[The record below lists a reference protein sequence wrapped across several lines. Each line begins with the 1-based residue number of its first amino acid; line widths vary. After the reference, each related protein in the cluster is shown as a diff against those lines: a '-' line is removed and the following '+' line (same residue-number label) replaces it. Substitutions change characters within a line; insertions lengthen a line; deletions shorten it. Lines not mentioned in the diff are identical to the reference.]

1 MKHPFLKSILVLG
14 SVLAFVNCGEDN
26 STTNADPL
34 AIENQ
39 NVAPSDPAWQLD
51 AAGQTFLIYTS
62 GIVTDATGAIVGT
75 FVTAEGSETVG
86 NIIGIDGETPILQD
100 VDTSALP
107 VTSLEALNAGTPA
120 SSDASATT
128 SSAGGETTLSSANNT
143 TASSSSVANNVTS
156 SANTQQPNSS
166 ATTAASSSSQ
176 QQQTVVTNGNVTVT
190 GNLNQTVAKKAS
202 TSEIKFTGVES
213 VTRMS
218 WNAWWLEPEQEG
230 STYTIPAAT
239 VPEHFD
245 PQQNPV
251 SEFFKV
257 NGVDYEL
264 KITISGVATSETK
277 SSSSQQQQQQ
287 KSSSSQQQQQKSS
300 SSQQQQKSSSSQQQ
314 QKSSSSVAVVTT
326 GCPNLTPKGN
336 SGSGWA
342 TRYWDGCKPSC
353 SWKNN
358 AGSAGPARQCSANG
372 KTQNTDYNAK
382 SVCDGGSAAVCT
394 SQIPFTVEGCSNI
407 GFAFAAVPSFASAC
421 GHCYELTFTGEGKY
435 ETKENHRKLKGKK
448 LVVMATNIGGDVSG
462 GQFDI
467 MIPGGGVGIFNG
479 TAGYGWGNQGNQ
491 YGGLLSDCEDQVGG
505 GNDQQVYEKRKQCLT
520 EKCNSVFSSD
530 AEAKKGCLFL
540 ADFMEAA
547 GNPLHTYVEVECPE
561 VLKSRY

>member
-120 SSDASATT
+120 SSDASFTQSSTGATT
-128 SSAGGETTLSSANNT
+128 TQSSAANTVQSSNSN
-143 TASSSSVANNVTS
+143 ANNVTS

-166 ATTAASSSSQ
+166 ATTAPSSSSQ

-190 GNLNQTVAKKAS
+190 GNLNQTVAQGAT
-202 TSEIKFTGVES
+202 TSEISFAGVS
-213 VTRMS
+213 NSDKAVRKS
-218 WNAWWLEPEQEG
+218 WNAYFLITEFNNGTFYIKATNVPPYFEAGSITETFEIEG
-230 STYTIPAAT
+230 AS
-239 VPEHFD
+239 
-245 PQQNPV
+245 
-251 SEFFKV
+251 
-257 NGVDYEL
+257 YEL
-264 KITISGVATSETK
+264 KLTVTK
-277 SSSSQQQQQQ
+277 SNGQGNNNNNNQQPSSSSQQQQQQ
-287 KSSSSQQQQQKSS
+287 PSSSSQQQQQQPSS
-300 SSQQQQKSSSSQQQ
+300 SSRQQQQQP
-314 QKSSSSVAVVTT
+314 SSSSVATVSS
-326 GCPNLTPKGN
+326 GCPNIVTKGAG
-336 SGSGWA
+336 GSGFA
-342 TRYWDGCKPSC
+342 SRYWDGCKPSC

-358 AGSAGPARQCSANG
+358 AGSAGPAKQCNANG
-372 KTQNTDYNAK
+372 KTENTNYNAK
-382 SVCDGGSAAVCT
+382 SVCDGGSAATCT
-394 SQIPFTVEGCSNI
+394 SQIPFTVDGCTNM
-407 GFAFAAVPSFASAC
+407 GFAFAAVPASNGGQC
-421 GHCYELTFTGEGKY
+421 GKCFQLTFTGEGKY
-435 ETKENHRKLKGKK
+435 STDDHHKAIKGKK
-448 LVVMATNIGGDVSG
+448 LIVMVTNIGSDVNQ

-479 TAGYGWGNQGNQ
+479 TAGYGWGNQGAQ
-491 YGGLLSDCEDQVGG
+491 YGGLLSDCENASHYDAST
-505 GNDQQVYEKRKQCLT
+505 YKSCLT
-520 EKCNSVFSSD
+520 QKCNSVFSND
-530 AEAKKGCLFL
+530 AEAKQGCLFL
-540 ADFMEAA
+540 ANFMDAA
-547 GNPLHTYVEVECPE
+547 GNPLHNYVEVECPE

>member
-120 SSDASATT
+120 SSDASFTQSSTGATT
-128 SSAGGETTLSSANNT
+128 TQSSAANTVQSSNSN
-143 TASSSSVANNVTS
+143 ANNVTS

-190 GNLNQTVAKKAS
+190 GNLNQTVAQGAT
-202 TSEIKFTGVES
+202 TSEISFAGVS
-213 VTRMS
+213 NSDKAVRKS
-218 WNAWWLEPEQEG
+218 WNAYFLITEFNNGTFYIKATNVPPYFEAGSITETFEIEG
-230 STYTIPAAT
+230 AS
-239 VPEHFD
+239 
-245 PQQNPV
+245 
-251 SEFFKV
+251 
-257 NGVDYEL
+257 YEL
-264 KITISGVATSETK
+264 KLTVTK
-277 SSSSQQQQQQ
+277 SNGQGNNNNNNQQPSSSSQQQQQQ
-287 KSSSSQQQQQKSS
+287 PSSSSQQQQQQPSS
-300 SSQQQQKSSSSQQQ
+300 SSRQQQQQP
-314 QKSSSSVAVVTT
+314 SSSSVATVSS
-326 GCPNLTPKGN
+326 GCPNIVTKGAG
-336 SGSGWA
+336 GSGFA
-342 TRYWDGCKPSC
+342 SRYWDGCKPSC

-358 AGSAGPARQCSANG
+358 AGSAGPAKQCNANG
-372 KTQNTDYNAK
+372 KTENTNYNAK
-382 SVCDGGSAAVCT
+382 SVCDGGSAATCT
-394 SQIPFTVEGCSNI
+394 SQIPFTVDGCTNM
-407 GFAFAAVPSFASAC
+407 GFAFAAVPASNGGQC
-421 GHCYELTFTGEGKY
+421 GKCFQLTFTGEGKY
-435 ETKENHRKLKGKK
+435 STDDHHKAIKGKK
-448 LVVMATNIGGDVSG
+448 LIVMVTNIGSDVNQ

-479 TAGYGWGNQGNQ
+479 TAGYGWGNQGAQ
-491 YGGLLSDCEDQVGG
+491 YGGLLSDCENASHYDAST
-505 GNDQQVYEKRKQCLT
+505 YKSCLT
-520 EKCNSVFSSD
+520 QKCNSVFSND
-530 AEAKKGCLFL
+530 AEAKQGCLFL
-540 ADFMEAA
+540 ANFMDAA
-547 GNPLHTYVEVECPE
+547 GNPLHNYVEVECPE